1 MTDERCTHCESCG
14 EATAAAADEP
24 AASSRADREQQGWEE
39 ALRRNRTCSVDEAA
53 RFLQIGRSTA
63 YAAAKDGSLPSFR
76 VAGRILVPV
85 AKLLAMVGQ
94 ESE

>member
-1 MTDERCTHCESCG
+1 MTDERCTHCEGCA
-14 EATAAAADEP
+14 EATAAADER
-24 AASSRADREQQGWEE
+24 AASNRAEREEEGWEE

-63 YAAAKDGSLPSFR
+63 YAAAKDGSLPSIR